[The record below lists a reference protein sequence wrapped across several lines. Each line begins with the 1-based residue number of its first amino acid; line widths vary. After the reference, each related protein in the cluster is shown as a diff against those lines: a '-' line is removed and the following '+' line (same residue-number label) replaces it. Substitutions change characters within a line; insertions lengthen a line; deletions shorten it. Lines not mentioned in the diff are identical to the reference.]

1 MLRFLPSSRALTGNL
16 PLVST
21 INTLVGKYQLDGDN
35 AYIFGRDRQYAFFQ
49 APFQAYEWSKAE
61 VLYVDIDYT
70 GCHHFKYLLNIVC
83 LNSVTKKYMACG
95 RALLN
100 HQDGYSIGTALSI
113 LTRNVKNHALTYDI
127 TNAHKEIL
135 LDFDEGE
142 SNAFQESFGSK
153 VVSLIRGCAVHFMRS
168 AMRVAKVVNSSSVST
183 GYSVFMAISK
193 RIPDEPSQSVVSDG
207 FDILCGQK
215 SFTAFSNHLPP
226 NLTKLTVSEVD
237 CTNWKSAQT
246 WVDWWKRPQ
255 VLRKLCK
262 AFSDLDN
269 NDWDDLPGTT
279 NPVESINRQS
289 VPDNVK
295 SVSLRPLIEHFY
307 LEDKRHAIMQVA
319 CDANVTISYHTKQRK
334 RSYCRRPPKAPE
346 KVAQL
351 KIPAGKK
358 AVGTRLSVE
367 FYEDESEQSTVWYKG
382 TIISYTRNDGYV
394 VSFDGYGPEENETI
408 KSLRKAVEKNEI
420 KLL

>member
-1 MLRFLPSSRALTGNL
+1 M
-16 PLVST
+16 
-21 INTLVGKYQLDGDN
+21 NTVT
-35 AYIFGRDRQYAFFQ
+35 AFF
-49 APFQAYEWSKAE
+49 
-61 VLYVDIDYT
+61 
-70 GCHHFKYLLNIVC
+70 
-83 LNSVTKKYMACG
+83 
-95 RALLN
+95 
-100 HQDGYSIGTALSI
+100 
-113 LTRNVKNHALTYDI
+113 
-127 TNAHKEIL
+127 
-135 LDFDEGE
+135 
-142 SNAFQESFGSK
+142 
-153 VVSLIRGCAVHFMRS
+153 
-168 AMRVAKVVNSSSVST
+168 
-183 GYSVFMAISK
+183 
-193 RIPDEPSQSVVSDG
+193 SD
-207 FDILCGQK
+207 L
-215 SFTAFSNHLPP
+215 H
-226 NLTKLTVSEVD
+226 

-358 AVGTRLSVE
+358 AIGTRLSVE

>member
-1 MLRFLPSSRALTGNL
+1 M
-16 PLVST
+16 
-21 INTLVGKYQLDGDN
+21 
-35 AYIFGRDRQYAFFQ
+35 
-49 APFQAYEWSKAE
+49 
-61 VLYVDIDYT
+61 
-70 GCHHFKYLLNIVC
+70 
-83 LNSVTKKYMACG
+83 
-95 RALLN
+95 
-100 HQDGYSIGTALSI
+100 
-113 LTRNVKNHALTYDI
+113 
-127 TNAHKEIL
+127 
-135 LDFDEGE
+135 
-142 SNAFQESFGSK
+142 
-153 VVSLIRGCAVHFMRS
+153 
-168 AMRVAKVVNSSSVST
+168 
-183 GYSVFMAISK
+183 
-193 RIPDEPSQSVVSDG
+193 SDG
-207 FDILCGQK
+207 FDVLCGQK

-334 RSYCRRPPKAPE
+334 RSYHQRL
-346 KVAQL
+346 Q
-351 KIPAGKK
+351 KK
-358 AVGTRLSVE
+358 
-367 FYEDESEQSTVWYKG
+367 
-382 TIISYTRNDGYV
+382 
-394 VSFDGYGPEENETI
+394 
-408 KSLRKAVEKNEI
+408 
-420 KLL
+420 